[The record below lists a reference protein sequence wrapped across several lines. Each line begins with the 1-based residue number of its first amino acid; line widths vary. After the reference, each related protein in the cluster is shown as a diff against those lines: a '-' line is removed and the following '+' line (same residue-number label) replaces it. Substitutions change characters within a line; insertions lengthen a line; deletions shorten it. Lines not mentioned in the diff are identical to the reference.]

1 MVNIRGI
8 LFMTMSMACFAVEDT
23 FIKLLSARLPATQI
37 LFSVGYGGALITLV
51 LAIVLNV
58 NLADK
63 ILLNKHV
70 ISRTIADLFGA
81 LSFTSAMVLI
91 PMSLLAS
98 ILQATPLFVTLGA
111 FVLLGEKVGWRRW
124 LAIFIGF
131 LGVIIILQ
139 PGYGSFQLASLLGLA
154 AVLCLALRDVVTRDM
169 STEIPTLTV
178 TFYACL
184 AMGSAGFIAYP
195 FFGPPIMPTTNEA
208 TILICAAITG
218 LTGYFLLVLATR
230 EGDVSVIAPFRYS
243 RLLFSL
249 GLASLI
255 LGEELTLPI
264 LLGGLLVVSS
274 GIYTFGRERASV
286 KIQKSVNEKI

>member
-1 MVNIRGI
+1 M
-8 LFMTMSMACFAVEDT
+8 MMSMACFAVEDT

-37 LFSVGYGGALITLV
+37 LFSIGFGGALITLV
-51 LAIVLNV
+51 LGIVLNV

-111 FVLLGEKVGWRRW
+111 AILLGEKVGWRRW
-124 LAIFIGF
+124 SAIFIGF
-131 LGVIIILQ
+131 LGVIFILQ
-139 PGYGSFQLASLLGLA
+139 PGYGSFQLASLLGLV
-154 AVLCLALRDVVTRDM
+154 AVLCLALRDVVTRDIA
-169 STEIPTLTV
+169 TEIPTLTV
-178 TFYACL
+178 TFYACS

-195 FFGPPIMPTTNEA
+195 FFGPPIMPTTYEA
-208 TILICAAITG
+208 IILICAAIVG

-230 EGDVSVIAPFRYS
+230 KGDVSVIAPFRYS

-255 LGEELTLPI
+255 LGEKLTLPI

-274 GIYTFGRERASV
+274 GIYTFERERRLV
-286 KIQKSVNEKI
+286 KIQKSVNQKI

>member
-1 MVNIRGI
+1 
-8 LFMTMSMACFAVEDT
+8 MACFAVEDT

-37 LFSVGYGGALITLV
+37 LFSVGFGGALITLA
-51 LAIVLNV
+51 LAVTLNV

-81 LSFTSAMVLI
+81 LFFTSAMVLI

-111 FVLLGEKVGWRRW
+111 AILLGEKVGWRRW
-124 LAIFIGF
+124 SAIFIGF

-169 STEIPTLTV
+169 ATEIPTLTV

-195 FFGPPIMPTTNEA
+195 FFGTPIMPTTFEA
-208 TILICAAITG
+208 ILLVCAAIIG
-218 LTGYFLLVLATR
+218 LTGYFLIVLATR
-230 EGDVSVIAPFRYS
+230 KGDVSVIAPFRYS

-255 LGEELTLPI
+255 LGEMLTLPI

-274 GIYTFGRERASV
+274 GIYTFGRERRLV
-286 KIQKSVNEKI
+286 KIQKSLNQKK

>member
-1 MVNIRGI
+1 M
-8 LFMTMSMACFAVEDT
+8 MMSMACFAVEDT

-37 LFSVGYGGALITLV
+37 LFSIGFGGALITLV
-51 LAIVLNV
+51 LAIVLKV

-111 FVLLGEKVGWRRW
+111 AILLGEKVGWRRW
-124 LAIFIGF
+124 SAIFIGF

-154 AVLCLALRDVVTRDM
+154 AVLCLALRDVVTRDIAP
-169 STEIPTLTV
+169 EIPTLTV

-195 FFGPPIMPTTNEA
+195 FFGPPIMPTTYEA
-208 TILICAAITG
+208 IILICAAFIG

-230 EGDVSVIAPFRYS
+230 KGDVSVIAPFRYS

-249 GLASLI
+249 GLASSI
-255 LGEELTLPI
+255 LGEKLTLPI

-274 GIYTFGRERASV
+274 GIYTFGREKRLV
-286 KIQKSVNEKI
+286 KIQKSVNQKI

>member
-1 MVNIRGI
+1 M
-8 LFMTMSMACFAVEDT
+8 MMSMACFAVEDT

-37 LFSVGYGGALITLV
+37 LFSIGFGGALITLV

-111 FVLLGEKVGWRRW
+111 AILLGEKVGWRRW
-124 LAIFIGF
+124 SAIFIGF

-169 STEIPTLTV
+169 ATEIPTLTV

-195 FFGPPIMPTTNEA
+195 FFGPPIMPTTYEA
-208 TILICAAITG
+208 IILICAAIIG

-230 EGDVSVIAPFRYS
+230 KGDVSVIAPFRYS

-255 LGEELTLPI
+255 LGEKLTLPI

-274 GIYTFGRERASV
+274 GIYTFGRERRLA
-286 KIQKSVNEKI
+286 KIQKSVNQKI

>member
-1 MVNIRGI
+1 M
-8 LFMTMSMACFAVEDT
+8 MMSMACFAVEDT
-23 FIKLLSARLPATQI
+23 LIKLLSARLPATQI
-37 LFSVGYGGALITLV
+37 LFSIGFGGALITLA
-51 LAIVLNV
+51 LAFVLNV

-111 FVLLGEKVGWRRW
+111 AILLGEKVGWRRW
-124 LAIFIGF
+124 SAIFIGF

-169 STEIPTLTV
+169 ATEIPTLTV
-178 TFYACL
+178 TFYACI

-195 FFGPPIMPTTNEA
+195 FFGPPIVPTTYEA
-208 TILICAAITG
+208 IILICAAIIG

-230 EGDVSVIAPFRYS
+230 KGDVSVIAPFRYS

-255 LGEELTLPI
+255 LGEKLTLPI

-274 GIYTFGRERASV
+274 GIYTFGRERRLV
-286 KIQKSVNEKI
+286 KIQKSVNQKI

>member
-1 MVNIRGI
+1 M
-8 LFMTMSMACFAVEDT
+8 MMSMACFAVEDT

-37 LFSVGYGGALITLV
+37 LFSIGFGGALITLV

-111 FVLLGEKVGWRRW
+111 AILLGEKVGWRRW
-124 LAIFIGF
+124 SAIFIGF

-169 STEIPTLTV
+169 ATEIPTLTV

-195 FFGPPIMPTTNEA
+195 FFGPPIMPTTYEA
-208 TILICAAITG
+208 IILICAAIIG

-230 EGDVSVIAPFRYS
+230 KGDVSVIAPFRYS

-255 LGEELTLPI
+255 LGEKLTLPI

-274 GIYTFGRERASV
+274 GIYTFGRERRLV
-286 KIQKSVNEKI
+286 KIQKSVNQKT

>member
-1 MVNIRGI
+1 MI
-8 LFMTMSMACFAVEDT
+8 LSMACFAVEDT

-37 LFSVGYGGALITLV
+37 LFSVGFGGALITLA
-51 LAIVLNV
+51 LAVTLNV

-81 LSFTSAMVLI
+81 FFFTSAMVLI

-111 FVLLGEKVGWRRW
+111 AILLGEKVGWRRW
-124 LAIFIGF
+124 SAIFIGF

-139 PGYGSFQLASLLGLA
+139 PGYGSFKLASLLGLA

-169 STEIPTLTV
+169 ATEIPTLTV

-195 FFGPPIMPTTNEA
+195 FFGTPIMPTTFEA
-208 TILICAAITG
+208 IVLVCAAIIG
-218 LTGYFLLVLATR
+218 LTGYFLIVLATR
-230 EGDVSVIAPFRYS
+230 KGDVSVIAPFRYS

-255 LGEELTLPI
+255 LGEMLTLPI

-274 GIYTFGRERASV
+274 GIYTFGRERRLF
-286 KIQKSVNEKI
+286 KIQKSLNQKK

>member
-1 MVNIRGI
+1 M
-8 LFMTMSMACFAVEDT
+8 MMSMACFAVEDT

-37 LFSVGYGGALITLV
+37 LFSIGFGGALITLV

-111 FVLLGEKVGWRRW
+111 AILLGEKVGWRRW
-124 LAIFIGF
+124 SAIFIGF

-169 STEIPTLTV
+169 ATEIPTLTV
-178 TFYACL
+178 TFYACI

-195 FFGPPIMPTTNEA
+195 FFGPPIVPTTYEA
-208 TILICAAITG
+208 IILICAAIIG

-230 EGDVSVIAPFRYS
+230 KGDVSVIAPFRYS

-255 LGEELTLPI
+255 LGEKLTLPI

-274 GIYTFGRERASV
+274 GIYTFGRERRLV
-286 KIQKSVNEKI
+286 KIQKSINQKI

>member
-1 MVNIRGI
+1 M
-8 LFMTMSMACFAVEDT
+8 MMSMACFAVEDT

-37 LFSVGYGGALITLV
+37 LFSLGFGGALITLV

-111 FVLLGEKVGWRRW
+111 AILLGEKVGWRRW
-124 LAIFIGF
+124 SAIFIGF

-169 STEIPTLTV
+169 ATEIPTLTV

-195 FFGPPIMPTTNEA
+195 FFGPPIMPTTYEVI
-208 TILICAAITG
+208 ILICAAIIG

-230 EGDVSVIAPFRYS
+230 KGDVSIIAPFRYS

-255 LGEELTLPI
+255 LGEKLTLPI

-274 GIYTFGRERASV
+274 GIYTFGRERRLV
-286 KIQKSVNEKI
+286 KIQKSINQKI

>member
-1 MVNIRGI
+1 M
-8 LFMTMSMACFAVEDT
+8 MMSMACFAVEDT

-37 LFSVGYGGALITLV
+37 LFSIGFGGALITLV

-111 FVLLGEKVGWRRW
+111 AILLGEKVGWRRW
-124 LAIFIGF
+124 SAIFIGF

-169 STEIPTLTV
+169 ATEIPTLTV

-195 FFGPPIMPTTNEA
+195 FFGPPIMPTTYEA
-208 TILICAAITG
+208 IILICAAIIG

-230 EGDVSVIAPFRYS
+230 KGDVSVIAPFRYS

-255 LGEELTLPI
+255 LGEKLTLPI

-274 GIYTFGRERASV
+274 GIYTFGRERRLV
-286 KIQKSVNEKI
+286 KIQKSVNQRI

>member
-1 MVNIRGI
+1 MI
-8 LFMTMSMACFAVEDT
+8 TSMACFAVEDT

-37 LFSVGYGGALITLV
+37 LFSIGFGGALITLV

-111 FVLLGEKVGWRRW
+111 AILLGERVGWRRW
-124 LAIFIGF
+124 SAIFIGF

-169 STEIPTLTV
+169 ATEIPTLTV

-195 FFGPPIMPTTNEA
+195 FFGPPIVPTTYEA
-208 TILICAAITG
+208 IILICAAIIG

-230 EGDVSVIAPFRYS
+230 KGDVSVIAPFRYS

-255 LGEELTLPI
+255 LGEKLTLPI

-274 GIYTFGRERASV
+274 GIYTFGRERRLV
-286 KIQKSVNEKI
+286 KIQKSINQKISKVQCYR

>member
-1 MVNIRGI
+1 
-8 LFMTMSMACFAVEDT
+8 MACFAVEDT

-37 LFSVGYGGALITLV
+37 LFSIGFGGALITLV

-111 FVLLGEKVGWRRW
+111 AILLGEKVGWRRW
-124 LAIFIGF
+124 SAIFIGF

-169 STEIPTLTV
+169 ATEIPTLTV

-195 FFGPPIMPTTNEA
+195 FFGPPIVPTTYEA
-208 TILICAAITG
+208 IILICAAIIG

-230 EGDVSVIAPFRYS
+230 KGDVSVIAPFRYS

-255 LGEELTLPI
+255 LGEKLTLPI

-274 GIYTFGRERASV
+274 GIYTFGRERRLV
-286 KIQKSVNEKI
+286 KIQKSVNQKI

>member
-1 MVNIRGI
+1 M
-8 LFMTMSMACFAVEDT
+8 MMSMACFAVEAT

-37 LFSVGYGGALITLV
+37 LFSIGFGGALITLV

-111 FVLLGEKVGWRRW
+111 AILLGEKVGWRRW
-124 LAIFIGF
+124 SAIFIGF

-169 STEIPTLTV
+169 ATEIPSLTV
-178 TFYACL
+178 TFYACI

-195 FFGPPIMPTTNEA
+195 FFGPPIMPTTYEA
-208 TILICAAITG
+208 IILICAAIIG

-230 EGDVSVIAPFRYS
+230 KGDVSVIAPFRYS

-255 LGEELTLPI
+255 LGEKLTLPI

-274 GIYTFGRERASV
+274 GIYTFGRERRLV
-286 KIQKSVNEKI
+286 KIQKSVNQKV

>member
-1 MVNIRGI
+1 M
-8 LFMTMSMACFAVEDT
+8 MMSMACFAVEDT

-37 LFSVGYGGALITLV
+37 LFSIGFGGALITLV
-51 LAIVLNV
+51 LAIVLSV

-111 FVLLGEKVGWRRW
+111 AILLGEKVGWRRW
-124 LAIFIGF
+124 SAIFIGF

-169 STEIPTLTV
+169 ATEIPTLTV

-195 FFGPPIMPTTNEA
+195 FFGPPIMPTTYEA
-208 TILICAAITG
+208 IILICAAIIG

-230 EGDVSVIAPFRYS
+230 KGDVSVIAPFRYS

-255 LGEELTLPI
+255 LGEKLTLPI

-274 GIYTFGRERASV
+274 GIYTFGRERRLV
-286 KIQKSVNEKI
+286 KIQKSVNQKT

>member
-1 MVNIRGI
+1 M
-8 LFMTMSMACFAVEDT
+8 MMSMACFAVEDT

-37 LFSVGYGGALITLV
+37 LFSIGFGGALITLV

-111 FVLLGEKVGWRRW
+111 AILLGEKVGWRRW
-124 LAIFIGF
+124 SAIFIGF

-139 PGYGSFQLASLLGLA
+139 PGYGTFQLASLLGLA

-169 STEIPTLTV
+169 ATEIPTLTV

-195 FFGPPIMPTTNEA
+195 FFGPPIMPTTYEA
-208 TILICAAITG
+208 IILICAAIIG

-230 EGDVSVIAPFRYS
+230 KGDVSVIAPFRYS

-255 LGEELTLPI
+255 LGEKLTLPI

-274 GIYTFGRERASV
+274 GIYTFGRERRLV
-286 KIQKSVNEKI
+286 KIQKSVNQKI

>member
-1 MVNIRGI
+1 M
-8 LFMTMSMACFAVEDT
+8 MMSMACFAVEDT

-37 LFSVGYGGALITLV
+37 LFSIGFGGALITLV

-111 FVLLGEKVGWRRW
+111 AILLGEKVGWRRW
-124 LAIFIGF
+124 SAIFIGF

-169 STEIPTLTV
+169 ATEIPTLTV

-195 FFGPPIMPTTNEA
+195 FFGPPIMPTTYEA
-208 TILICAAITG
+208 IILICAAIIG

-230 EGDVSVIAPFRYS
+230 KGDVSVIAPFRYS

-255 LGEELTLPI
+255 LGEKLTLPI

-274 GIYTFGRERASV
+274 GIYTFGRERKLV
-286 KIQKSVNEKI
+286 KMQKSVNQKI

>member
-1 MVNIRGI
+1 M
-8 LFMTMSMACFAVEDT
+8 MMSMACFAVEDT

-37 LFSVGYGGALITLV
+37 LFSIGFGGALITLV

-111 FVLLGEKVGWRRW
+111 AILLGEKVGWRRW
-124 LAIFIGF
+124 SAIFIGF

-169 STEIPTLTV
+169 ATEIPTLTV

-195 FFGPPIMPTTNEA
+195 FFGPPIVPTTYEA
-208 TILICAAITG
+208 IILICAAIIG

-230 EGDVSVIAPFRYS
+230 KGDVSVIAPFRYS

-255 LGEELTLPI
+255 LGEKLTLPI

-274 GIYTFGRERASV
+274 GIYTFGRERRLV
-286 KIQKSVNEKI
+286 KIQKSVNQKI

>member
-1 MVNIRGI
+1 M
-8 LFMTMSMACFAVEDT
+8 MMSMACFAVEDT

-37 LFSVGYGGALITLV
+37 LFSIGFGGALITLV

-111 FVLLGEKVGWRRW
+111 AILLGEKVGWRRW
-124 LAIFIGF
+124 SAIFIGF

-169 STEIPTLTV
+169 ATEIPTLTV

-195 FFGPPIMPTTNEA
+195 FFGPPIMPTTYEA
-208 TILICAAITG
+208 IILICAAIIG

-230 EGDVSVIAPFRYS
+230 KGDVSVIAPFRYS

-255 LGEELTLPI
+255 LGEKLTLPI

-274 GIYTFGRERASV
+274 GIYTFGREKRFV
-286 KIQKSVNEKI
+286 KIQESVNQKI

>member
-1 MVNIRGI
+1 M
-8 LFMTMSMACFAVEDT
+8 MMSMACFAVEDT

-37 LFSVGYGGALITLV
+37 LFSIGFGGALITLV

-111 FVLLGEKVGWRRW
+111 AILLGEKVGWRRW
-124 LAIFIGF
+124 SAIFIGF

-154 AVLCLALRDVVTRDM
+154 AVLCLALRDLVTRDM
-169 STEIPTLTV
+169 ATEIPTLTV

-195 FFGPPIMPTTNEA
+195 FFGPPIMPTTYEA
-208 TILICAAITG
+208 IILICAAIIG

-230 EGDVSVIAPFRYS
+230 KGDVSVIAPFRYS

-255 LGEELTLPI
+255 LGEKLTLPI

-274 GIYTFGRERASV
+274 GIYTFGRERRLV
-286 KIQKSVNEKI
+286 KIQKSVNQKI

>member
-1 MVNIRGI
+1 M
-8 LFMTMSMACFAVEDT
+8 MMSMACFAVEDT

-37 LFSVGYGGALITLV
+37 LFSIGFGGALITLV

-111 FVLLGEKVGWRRW
+111 AILLGEKVGWRRW
-124 LAIFIGF
+124 SAIFIGF

-169 STEIPTLTV
+169 ATEIPTLTV

-195 FFGPPIMPTTNEA
+195 FFGPPIMPTTYE
-208 TILICAAITG
+208 TIILICAAIIG

-230 EGDVSVIAPFRYS
+230 KGDVSVIAPFRYS

-255 LGEELTLPI
+255 LGEKLTLPI

-274 GIYTFGRERASV
+274 GIYTFGRERRLV
-286 KIQKSVNEKI
+286 KIQKSVNQKI

>member
-1 MVNIRGI
+1 M
-8 LFMTMSMACFAVEDT
+8 MMSMACFAVEDT
-23 FIKLLSARLPATQI
+23 FVKLLSARLPATQI
-37 LFSVGYGGALITLV
+37 LFSIGFGGALITLV

-70 ISRTIADLFGA
+70 IARTIADLFGA

-111 FVLLGEKVGWRRW
+111 AILLGEKVGWRRW
-124 LAIFIGF
+124 SAIFIGF

-154 AVLCLALRDVVTRDM
+154 AVLCLALRDVITRDM
-169 STEIPTLTV
+169 ATEIPTLTV

-195 FFGPPIMPTTNEA
+195 FFGPPIMPTTYE
-208 TILICAAITG
+208 TIILICAAIIG

-230 EGDVSVIAPFRYS
+230 KGDVSVIAPFRYS

-255 LGEELTLPI
+255 LGEKLTLPI

-274 GIYTFGRERASV
+274 GIYTFGRERRLV
-286 KIQKSVNEKI
+286 KIQKNLN

>member
-1 MVNIRGI
+1 MI
-8 LFMTMSMACFAVEDT
+8 LSMACFAVEDT
-23 FIKLLSARLPATQI
+23 FIKLLSTRLPATQI
-37 LFSVGYGGALITLV
+37 LFSVGFGGALITLA
-51 LAIVLNV
+51 LAVTLNV

-81 LSFTSAMVLI
+81 FFFTSAMVLI

-111 FVLLGEKVGWRRW
+111 AILLGEKVGWRRW
-124 LAIFIGF
+124 SAIFIGF
-131 LGVIIILQ
+131 LGIIIILQ
-139 PGYGSFQLASLLGLA
+139 PGYGSFQLVSLLGLA

-169 STEIPTLTV
+169 ATEIPTLTV

-195 FFGPPIMPTTNEA
+195 FFGTPIMPTTFEA
-208 TILICAAITG
+208 ILLVCAAIIG
-218 LTGYFLLVLATR
+218 VTGYFLIVLATR
-230 EGDVSVIAPFRYS
+230 KGDVSVIAPFRYS

-249 GLASLI
+249 VLASLI
-255 LGEELTLPI
+255 LGEMLTLPI

-274 GIYTFGRERASV
+274 GIYTFGRERRLF
-286 KIQKSVNEKI
+286 KIQKSLNQKK

>member
-1 MVNIRGI
+1 M
-8 LFMTMSMACFAVEDT
+8 MMSMACFAVEDT

-169 STEIPTLTV
+169 ATEIPTLTV

-230 EGDVSVIAPFRYS
+230 KGDVSVIAPFRYS

-255 LGEELTLPI
+255 LGEKLTLPI

-274 GIYTFGRERASV
+274 GIYTFGRERRSV
-286 KIQKSVNEKI
+286 EIRKSLNKKI

>member
-1 MVNIRGI
+1 MMI
-8 LFMTMSMACFAVEDT
+8 SMACFAVEDT

-37 LFSVGYGGALITLV
+37 LFSIGFGGALITLV

-111 FVLLGEKVGWRRW
+111 AILLGEKVGWRRW
-124 LAIFIGF
+124 SAIFIGF

-169 STEIPTLTV
+169 ATEIPTLTV

-195 FFGPPIMPTTNEA
+195 FFGPPIMPTTYEA
-208 TILICAAITG
+208 IILICAAIIG

-230 EGDVSVIAPFRYS
+230 KGDVSVIAPFRYS

-255 LGEELTLPI
+255 LGEKLTLPI

-274 GIYTFGRERASV
+274 GIYTFGRERRLV
-286 KIQKSVNEKI
+286 KIQKSVNQKI

>member
-1 MVNIRGI
+1 M
-8 LFMTMSMACFAVEDT
+8 MMSMACFAVEDT

-37 LFSVGYGGALITLV
+37 LFSIGFGGALITLV

-111 FVLLGEKVGWRRW
+111 AILLGEKVGWRRW
-124 LAIFIGF
+124 SAIFIGF

-169 STEIPTLTV
+169 ATEIPTLTV

-208 TILICAAITG
+208 IILICAAIIG

-230 EGDVSVIAPFRYS
+230 KGDVSVIAPFRYS

-255 LGEELTLPI
+255 LGEKLTLPI

-274 GIYTFGRERASV
+274 GIYTFGRERRLV
-286 KIQKSVNEKI
+286 KIQKSVNQKI

>member
-1 MVNIRGI
+1 MI
-8 LFMTMSMACFAVEDT
+8 LSMACFAVEDT

-37 LFSVGYGGALITLV
+37 LFSVGFGGALITLA
-51 LAIVLNV
+51 LAVTLNV

-81 LSFTSAMVLI
+81 FFFTSAMVLI

-111 FVLLGEKVGWRRW
+111 AILLGEKVGWRRW
-124 LAIFIGF
+124 SAIFIGF

-139 PGYGSFQLASLLGLA
+139 PGYGSFQLVSLLGLA

-169 STEIPTLTV
+169 ATEIPTLTV

-195 FFGPPIMPTTNEA
+195 FFGTPIMPTTFEA
-208 TILICAAITG
+208 ILLVCAAIIG
-218 LTGYFLLVLATR
+218 VTGYFLIVLATR
-230 EGDVSVIAPFRYS
+230 KGDVSVIAPFRYS

-255 LGEELTLPI
+255 LGEMLTLPI

-274 GIYTFGRERASV
+274 GIYTFGRERRLF
-286 KIQKSVNEKI
+286 KIQKSLNQKK

>member
-1 MVNIRGI
+1 MVNLRGI
-8 LFMTMSMACFAVEDT
+8 LFMMMSMACFAVEDT

-37 LFSVGYGGALITLV
+37 LFSIGFGGALITLV

-111 FVLLGEKVGWRRW
+111 AILLGEKVGWRRW
-124 LAIFIGF
+124 SAIFIGF

-169 STEIPTLTV
+169 ATEIPTLTV

-195 FFGPPIMPTTNEA
+195 FFGPPIMPTTYEA
-208 TILICAAITG
+208 IILICAAIIG
-218 LTGYFLLVLATR
+218 LTGYFLLV
-230 EGDVSVIAPFRYS
+230 
-243 RLLFSL
+243 
-249 GLASLI
+249 
-255 LGEELTLPI
+255 
-264 LLGGLLVVSS
+264 
-274 GIYTFGRERASV
+274 
-286 KIQKSVNEKI
+286 

>member
-1 MVNIRGI
+1 M
-8 LFMTMSMACFAVEDT
+8 MMSMACFAVEDT

-37 LFSVGYGGALITLV
+37 LFSIGFGGALITLV

-111 FVLLGEKVGWRRW
+111 AILLGEKVGWRRW
-124 LAIFIGF
+124 SAIFIGF

-169 STEIPTLTV
+169 ATEIPTLTV

-195 FFGPPIMPTTNEA
+195 FFGPPIMPTTYEA
-208 TILICAAITG
+208 IILICAAIIG

-230 EGDVSVIAPFRYS
+230 KGDVSVIAPFRYS

-255 LGEELTLPI
+255 LGEKLTLPI

-274 GIYTFGRERASV
+274 GIYTFGRERRLS
-286 KIQKSVNEKI
+286 KIQKSVNQKI

>member
-1 MVNIRGI
+1 M
-8 LFMTMSMACFAVEDT
+8 MMSMACFAVEDT

-37 LFSVGYGGALITLV
+37 LFSIGFGGALITLV

-58 NLADK
+58 KLANK

-111 FVLLGEKVGWRRW
+111 AILLGEKVGWRRW
-124 LAIFIGF
+124 SAIFIGF
-131 LGVIIILQ
+131 FGVIIILQ

-169 STEIPTLTV
+169 ATEIPTLTV

-195 FFGPPIMPTTNEA
+195 FFGPPIMPTTYEA
-208 TILICAAITG
+208 IILICAAIIG

-230 EGDVSVIAPFRYS
+230 KGDVSVIAPFRYS

-255 LGEELTLPI
+255 LGEKLTLPI

-274 GIYTFGRERASV
+274 GIYTFGRERRLV
-286 KIQKSVNEKI
+286 KIQKSVNQKI

>member
-1 MVNIRGI
+1 M
-8 LFMTMSMACFAVEDT
+8 MMSMACFAIEDT

-37 LFSVGYGGALITLV
+37 LFSIGFGGALITLV

-111 FVLLGEKVGWRRW
+111 AILLGEKVGWRRW
-124 LAIFIGF
+124 SAIFIGF

-169 STEIPTLTV
+169 ATEIPTLTV
-178 TFYACL
+178 TFYACI

-195 FFGPPIMPTTNEA
+195 FFGPPIMPTTYE
-208 TILICAAITG
+208 TIILICAAIIG

-230 EGDVSVIAPFRYS
+230 KGDVSVIAPFRYS

-255 LGEELTLPI
+255 LGEKLTLPI

-274 GIYTFGRERASV
+274 GIYTFGRERRLV
-286 KIQKSVNEKI
+286 KIQKSVNQKI

>member
-1 MVNIRGI
+1 M
-8 LFMTMSMACFAVEDT
+8 MMSMACFAVEDT

-37 LFSVGYGGALITLV
+37 LFSIGFGGAVITLV

-111 FVLLGEKVGWRRW
+111 AILLGEKVGWRRW
-124 LAIFIGF
+124 SAIFIGF

-169 STEIPTLTV
+169 ATEIPTLTV

-195 FFGPPIMPTTNEA
+195 FFGSPIVPTTYEA
-208 TILICAAITG
+208 IILICAAIIG

-255 LGEELTLPI
+255 LGEKLTLPI

-274 GIYTFGRERASV
+274 GIYTFGRERRLV
-286 KIQKSVNEKI
+286 KIQKSVNQKI

>member
-1 MVNIRGI
+1 MI
-8 LFMTMSMACFAVEDT
+8 LSMACFAVEDT

-37 LFSVGYGGALITLV
+37 LFSVGFGGALITLA
-51 LAIVLNV
+51 LAVTLNV

-81 LSFTSAMVLI
+81 FFFTSAMVLI

-111 FVLLGEKVGWRRW
+111 AILLGEKVGWRRW
-124 LAIFIGF
+124 SAIFIGF
-131 LGVIIILQ
+131 LGIIIILQ
-139 PGYGSFQLASLLGLA
+139 PGYGSFQLVSLLGLA

-169 STEIPTLTV
+169 ATEIPTLTV

-195 FFGPPIMPTTNEA
+195 FFGTPIMPTTFEA
-208 TILICAAITG
+208 ILLVCAAIIG
-218 LTGYFLLVLATR
+218 VTGYFLIVLATHK
-230 EGDVSVIAPFRYS
+230 GDVSVIAPFRYS

-249 GLASLI
+249 VLASLI
-255 LGEELTLPI
+255 LGEMLTLPI

-274 GIYTFGRERASV
+274 GIYTFGRERRLF
-286 KIQKSVNEKI
+286 KIQKSLI

>member
-1 MVNIRGI
+1 M
-8 LFMTMSMACFAVEDT
+8 MMSMACFAVEDT

-37 LFSVGYGGALITLV
+37 LFSIGFGGALITLV

-111 FVLLGEKVGWRRW
+111 AILLGEKVGWRRW
-124 LAIFIGF
+124 SAIFIGF

-169 STEIPTLTV
+169 ATEIPTLTV

-195 FFGPPIMPTTNEA
+195 FFGPPIMPTTYEA
-208 TILICAAITG
+208 IILICAAIIG

-230 EGDVSVIAPFRYS
+230 KGDVSVIAPFRYS

-255 LGEELTLPI
+255 LGEKLTLPI

-274 GIYTFGRERASV
+274 GIYTFGRERRLV
-286 KIQKSVNEKI
+286 KIQKSANQKI

>member
-1 MVNIRGI
+1 M
-8 LFMTMSMACFAVEDT
+8 MMSMACFAVEDT

-37 LFSVGYGGALITLV
+37 LFSIGFGGALITLV

-70 ISRTIADLFGA
+70 ISRTIADLFGS

-111 FVLLGEKVGWRRW
+111 AILLGEKVGWRRW
-124 LAIFIGF
+124 SAIFIGF

-169 STEIPTLTV
+169 ATEIPTLTV

-195 FFGPPIMPTTNEA
+195 FFGPPIMPTTYEA
-208 TILICAAITG
+208 IILICAAIIG

-230 EGDVSVIAPFRYS
+230 KGDVSVIAPFRYS

-249 GLASLI
+249 SLASLI
-255 LGEELTLPI
+255 LGEKLTLPI
-264 LLGGLLVVSS
+264 LLGGSLVVSS
-274 GIYTFGRERASV
+274 GIYTFGRERRVV
-286 KIQKSVNEKI
+286 KIQKSVNQKI

>member
-1 MVNIRGI
+1 M
-8 LFMTMSMACFAVEDT
+8 MMSMACFAVEDT

-37 LFSVGYGGALITLV
+37 LFSIGFGGALITLV

-111 FVLLGEKVGWRRW
+111 AILLGEKVGWRRW
-124 LAIFIGF
+124 SAIFIGF

-169 STEIPTLTV
+169 ATEIPTLTV

-195 FFGPPIMPTTNEA
+195 FFGPPIMPTTYEA
-208 TILICAAITG
+208 IILICAAIIG

-230 EGDVSVIAPFRYS
+230 KGDVSVIAPFRYS

-255 LGEELTLPI
+255 LGEKLTLPI

-274 GIYTFGRERASV
+274 GIYTFGRERRLV
-286 KIQKSVNEKI
+286 KIQKCVNQKI

>member
-1 MVNIRGI
+1 MI
-8 LFMTMSMACFAVEDT
+8 LSMACFAVEDT

-37 LFSVGYGGALITLV
+37 LFSVGFGGALITLA
-51 LAIVLNV
+51 LAVTLNV

-81 LSFTSAMVLI
+81 FFFTSAMVLI

-111 FVLLGEKVGWRRW
+111 AILLGEKVGWRRW
-124 LAIFIGF
+124 SAIFIGF
-131 LGVIIILQ
+131 LGIIIILQ
-139 PGYGSFQLASLLGLA
+139 PGYGSFQMASLLGLA

-169 STEIPTLTV
+169 ATEIPTLTV

-195 FFGPPIMPTTNEA
+195 FFGTPIMPTTFEA
-208 TILICAAITG
+208 ILLVCAAIIG
-218 LTGYFLLVLATR
+218 VTGYFLIVLATR
-230 EGDVSVIAPFRYS
+230 KGDVSVIAPFRYS

-255 LGEELTLPI
+255 LGEMLTLPI

-274 GIYTFGRERASV
+274 GIYTFGRERRLV
-286 KIQKSVNEKI
+286 KIQKSLNQKK

>member
-1 MVNIRGI
+1 M
-8 LFMTMSMACFAVEDT
+8 MMSMACFAVEDT

-37 LFSVGYGGALITLV
+37 LFSIGFGGALITLV

-111 FVLLGEKVGWRRW
+111 AILLGEKVGWRRW
-124 LAIFIGF
+124 SAIFIGF

-169 STEIPTLTV
+169 ATEIPTLTV

-195 FFGPPIMPTTNEA
+195 FFGPPIMPTTYEA
-208 TILICAAITG
+208 IILICAAIIG

-230 EGDVSVIAPFRYS
+230 KGDVSVIAPFRYS

-255 LGEELTLPI
+255 LGEKLSLPI

-274 GIYTFGRERASV
+274 GIYTFGRERRLV
-286 KIQKSVNEKI
+286 KIQKIVNQKI

>member
-1 MVNIRGI
+1 M
-8 LFMTMSMACFAVEDT
+8 MMSMACFAVEDT

-37 LFSVGYGGALITLV
+37 LFSIGFGGALITLV

-111 FVLLGEKVGWRRW
+111 AILLGEKVGWRRW
-124 LAIFIGF
+124 SAIFIGF

-169 STEIPTLTV
+169 ATEIPTLTV

-195 FFGPPIMPTTNEA
+195 FFGPPIVPTTYEA
-208 TILICAAITG
+208 IILICAAIIG

-230 EGDVSVIAPFRYS
+230 KGDVSVIAPFRYS

-255 LGEELTLPI
+255 LGEKLTLPI

-274 GIYTFGRERASV
+274 GIYTFGRERRLV
-286 KIQKSVNEKI
+286 KIQKSVNQKV